1 MHTLRDISAQ
11 PHAASHLHSPFCPA
25 LQPRVGLFLAGGLRA
40 ASDVG
45 TSSAVFP
52 NFLSCLQPRLCS
64 EPVSPLC
71 RS

>member
-1 MHTLRDISAQ
+1 MHTLQNISAQ

-25 LQPRVGLFLAGGLRA
+25 LFLAGGLRA